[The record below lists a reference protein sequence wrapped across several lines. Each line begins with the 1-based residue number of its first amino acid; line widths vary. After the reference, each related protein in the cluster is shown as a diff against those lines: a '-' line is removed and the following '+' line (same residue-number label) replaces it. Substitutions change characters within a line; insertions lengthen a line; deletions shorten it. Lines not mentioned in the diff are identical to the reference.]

1 MVEIRTVSRVV
12 IATVLYYVI
21 VTALLHFLEPD
32 MDPVA
37 NPMSAYVLTDS
48 GALMTTTYF
57 FLAAALIALVIGLRR
72 VLQRGVMPAISFVL
86 FSIAAVAAVMAG
98 VFPGEPPP
106 PQTFSGII
114 HLTSGIIYTFTI
126 GAAIVLVTLSVRK
139 DARWRGV
146 VTLVTWLAI
155 GVVIGTV
162 LFPVMAPGGGGGLA
176 QRASFAVTFAW
187 MIVVAHEMPK
197 IAIVVPGYAVRA

>member
-1 MVEIRTVSRVV
+1 MASAACGTHRDFERRMHRILW
-12 IATVLYYVI
+12 IA
-21 VTALLHFLEPD
+21 
-32 MDPVA
+32 
-37 NPMSAYVLTDS
+37 
-48 GALMTTTYF
+48 
-57 FLAAALIALVIGLRR
+57 
-72 VLQRGVMPAISFVL
+72 
-86 FSIAAVAAVMAG
+86 SI
-98 VFPGEPPP
+98 
-106 PQTFSGII
+106 
-114 HLTSGIIYTFTI
+114 LFTI

-162 LFPVMAPGGGGGLA
+162 LFPVMAPGGGGLA
-176 QRASFAVTFAW
+176 QRASFAVGFAW